1 MRKLSEVQRSIASA
15 TARPLDTVTEG
26 TVAEVTTGTMDRVL
40 MVTWLDHQRT
50 RQLCAGL
57 AFDLAVMTTPHRG
70 IVRYLLLSAR
80 TLALLWRHHPR
91 VLIVQ
96 NPSMGLSVLAVLLRP
111 FLGFRLVVDA
121 HNAAIAPYVRRF
133 WVIARLSQW
142 LVRKADLTIVTNRQ
156 LAEIVTRQRGKPF
169 VLPDRIPAPP
179 PVSERRLRAEFT
191 VALVATFAADEPIAE
206 VFEAVQG
213 TDTIV
218 YVTGDH
224 RRMSRDAAEKASAN
238 VKFCGFLS
246 DADYWSLLSSV
257 DGVVDLTR
265 TEHCLVCGA
274 YEALA
279 IGKPMLLS
287 KSSASVELFGECAL
301 FTDNT
306 PADIR
311 RELTRLREQSVPL
324 HTAVISSRGRL
335 QSSWSALAG
344 ELTRIVGDWAATTRV
359 SSG

>member
-1 MRKLSEVQRSIASA
+1 MHNVGEVQQSLGADASA
-15 TARPLDTVTEG
+15 PLDTASDG
-26 TVAEVTTGTMDRVL
+26 AGLAVTTPIMDGVL

-80 TLALLWRHHPR
+80 TLALLWRQHPR

-96 NPSMGLSVLAVLLRP
+96 NPSVVLAVLAVLLRP
-111 FLGFRLVVDA
+111 LLGFRLVVDA
-121 HNAAIAPYVRRF
+121 HNAAIAPYVRRP
-133 WVIARLSQW
+133 WLIARLSQW
-142 LVRKADLTIVTNRQ
+142 LVRKADLTMVTNRQ
-156 LAEIVTRQRGKPF
+156 LAEVVTKQRGKPF

-179 PVSERRLRAEFT
+179 TVSERKLGTEFT
-191 VALVATFAADEPIAE
+191 VALIATFAADEPIAE

-213 TDTIV
+213 TDTVV
-218 YVTGDH
+218 YVTGDY
-224 RRMSRDAAEKASAN
+224 RRMSREVAEKASAN
-238 VKFCGFLS
+238 VKFCGFLP

-287 KSSASVELFGECAL
+287 KSSASMELFGECAL

-311 RELTRLREQSVPL
+311 RELARLREQSGSL
-324 HTAVISSRGRL
+324 HAAVISS
-335 QSSWSALAG
+335 
-344 ELTRIVGDWAATTRV
+344 
-359 SSG
+359 